1 MKSRLAL
8 GLVILAA
15 ASLALTGCNGAAEAP
30 PSPTPTAEPTTP
42 SGNDPSDTASPAAV
56 SAGLAA
62 SETALGTIVTAS
74 DGKVVYMYGEDTQG
88 SGESACPGQCLA
100 NWPAVPGGA
109 DAPTVTGITGEVTT
123 IIGTD
128 GQPQLTL
135 NGWPLY
141 YYVGDNNPGDAN
153 GQGVGDVWFVL
164 TPAGEPVKD

>member
-8 GLVILAA
+8 GIVLAA
-15 ASLALTGCNGAAEAP
+15 VATFALTGCNTVGETP

-42 SGNDPSDTASPAAV
+42 SGTDPSDTANPAVV

-62 SETALGTIVTAS
+62 TETSLGTIVTDS
-74 DGKVVYMYGEDTQG
+74 DGKVVYMYAEDTQG
-88 SGESACPGQCLA
+88 SGESSCPGQCLE

-153 GQGVGDVWFVL
+153 GQAVGDVWFVL
-164 TPAGEPVKD
+164 TPAGEPIQD